1 MNLNE
6 YSALARETAVYPK
19 THGVEYLT
27 LGLINELCEFYP
39 AFLEWIDWC
48 TNDYARVN
56 TKSYLC
62 REKEL
67 RNHAILELGD
77 VCWYYVMLCDELDI
91 LAANYFDG
99 STSPVSDKYFILRMG
114 TLAGAIKKRLRDGVT
129 DKGEDDIHSMLTYFA
144 AHITWFASELET
156 TVEDVL
162 IANIQKLK
170 DRKERN
176 TIHGSG
182 DNR

>member
-27 LGLINELCEFYP
+27 LGLVNELCEMYV
-39 AFLEWIDWC
+39 AFEQWIDWSF
-48 TNDYARVN
+48 NDWHRSHDEY
-56 TKSYLC
+56 TY

-67 RNHAILELGD
+67 RTHAILELGD
-77 VCWYYVMLCDELDI
+77 VCWYYAMLCDELDI

-99 STSPVSDKYFILRMG
+99 SAAPVSDKYFILRMG

-129 DKGEDDIHSMLTYFA
+129 DKGEDDIHSMLIYFA

-176 TIHGSG
+176 QIHGSG